1 MAIIGYTI
9 NRVFIDTKSRDRNFE
24 MIEPHVHNHY
34 ELFYLNKGSCNFFI
48 KSHFYNLVPGSVLL
62 IPPNTTHSVHYTSKQ
77 QSVRTV
83 ILFREEDVIFPNTQ
97 FIYDTLAERKNT
109 YILQIPAMYQ
119 VHVEHILQ
127 NMEAEQRFNDERV
140 SPAMLSLC
148 LIQLIIIIKRFSQDI
163 DASLL
168 DELHTTNRQL
178 SLAATFIKKNFNQK
192 IRLNDIANASGFSPN
207 YLSRKFKEDTGIGVH
222 EYLTFV
228 RLNKA
233 AIELAHTDHTIT
245 EVALNNGFSD
255 ANYFKDAFHKAF
267 GLSPRDYRKQDAKSA
282 LDPVVSFSEIAPV
295 VAPAA
300 ATAEEI
306 TPGPATIK

>member
-1 MAIIGYTI
+1 MAIIGYSI
-9 NRVFIDTKSRDRNFE
+9 NRIFIDTRSRDRTFE
-24 MIEPHVHNHY
+24 MNEPHVHNHY

-48 KSHFYNLVPGSVLL
+48 KSHFYNLVPGSVLI
-62 IPPNTTHSVHYTSKQ
+62 IPPNTPHSAHYTSKQ

-83 ILFREEDVIFPNTQ
+83 VLFREKDILFPNMQ
-97 FIYDTLAERKNT
+97 FIYDTLAEKNT

-119 VHVEHILQ
+119 VHVETLIQ

-148 LIQLIIIIKRFSQDI
+148 LLQLLVIIRRFSTDI
-163 DASLL
+163 DTSLL

-178 SLAATFIKKNFNQK
+178 SLAATFIKKNYNQK
-192 IRLNDIANASGFSPN
+192 ISLNDIAEASGFSPN

-255 ANYFKDAFHKAF
+255 ANYFKDAFHKSF
-267 GLSPRDYRKQDAKSA
+267 GLSPREYRKQDATSFT
-282 LDPVVSFSEIAPV
+282 DPVVTFSDFAPV
-295 VAPAA
+295 AAPVYIE
-300 ATAEEI
+300 TEDS
-306 TPGPATIK
+306 PATIK

>member
-9 NRVFIDTKSRDRNFE
+9 NRIFIDTKSRDRNFE
-24 MIEPHVHNHY
+24 MVEPHVHNHY

-48 KSHFYNLVPGSVLL
+48 KSHFYNLVPGSVLI

-83 ILFREEDVIFPNTQ
+83 VLFREKDVLFPNMQ
-97 FIYDTLAERKNT
+97 FIYDTLAEKNT

-119 VHVEHILQ
+119 VHVEHLIQ

-148 LIQLIIIIKRFSQDI
+148 LIQLLVIIRRFSTDI
-163 DASLL
+163 DTSLL

-178 SLAATFIKKNFNQK
+178 SLAATFIKKNYNQK
-192 IRLNDIANASGFSPN
+192 IRLNDIAEASGFSPN

-222 EYLTFV
+222 EFLTFV

-267 GLSPRDYRKQDAKSA
+267 GLSPRDYRKQDAKSSS
-282 LDPVVSFSEIAPV
+282 DPVVAFSEIAPV
-295 VAPAA
+295 AAPAPV
-300 ATAEEI
+300 EEK
-306 TPGPATIK
+306 TEHSPATIK

>member
-9 NRVFIDTKSRDRNFE
+9 NRIFIDTKSRDRNFE
-24 MIEPHVHNHY
+24 MTEPHIHNHY

-48 KSHFYNLVPGSVLL
+48 KSYFYNMVPGSVLL
-62 IPPNTTHSVHYTSKQ
+62 IPPNTPHSVHYTSKQ

-83 ILFREEDVIFPNTQ
+83 VLFREQDVLFPNMQ
-97 FIYDTLAERKNT
+97 FIYDTLAEKNT

-119 VHVEHILQ
+119 VHVEQLIQ

-148 LIQLIIIIKRFSQDI
+148 LIQLLVIIRRFSTDI
-163 DASLL
+163 DTSLL

-178 SLAATFIKKNFNQK
+178 SLAATFIKKNYNQK
-192 IRLNDIANASGFSPN
+192 ISLNDIAEASGFSPN

-222 EYLTFV
+222 EFLTFV

-267 GLSPRDYRKQDAKSA
+267 GLSPRDYRKQDAKSSS
-282 LDPVVSFSEIAPV
+282 DPVVAFSEIAPV
-295 VAPAA
+295 AAPAPV
-300 ATAEEI
+300 EEK
-306 TPGPATIK
+306 TEHSPATIK

>member
-9 NRVFIDTKSRDRNFE
+9 NRIFIDTKSRDRNFE
-24 MIEPHVHNHY
+24 MVEPHVHNHY

-48 KSHFYNLVPGSVLL
+48 KSHFYNLVPGSVLI
-62 IPPNTTHSVHYTSKQ
+62 IPPNTPHSVHYTSKQ

-83 ILFREEDVIFPNTQ
+83 VLFREKDVLFPNMQ
-97 FIYDTLAERKNT
+97 FIYDTLAEKNT

-119 VHVEHILQ
+119 VHVEQLIQ

-148 LIQLIIIIKRFSQDI
+148 LIQLLVIIRRFSTDI
-163 DASLL
+163 DTSLL

-178 SLAATFIKKNFNQK
+178 SLAATFIKKNYNQK
-192 IRLNDIANASGFSPN
+192 IRLNDIAEASGFSPN

-222 EYLTFV
+222 EFLTFI

-267 GLSPRDYRKQDAKSA
+267 GLSPRDYRKQDAKSSS
-282 LDPVVSFSEIAPV
+282 DPIVAFSEIAPAA
-295 VAPAA
+295 APAPV
-300 ATAEEI
+300 EEK
-306 TPGPATIK
+306 TEHSPATIK

>member
-9 NRVFIDTKSRDRNFE
+9 NRIFIDTKSRDRNFE
-24 MIEPHVHNHY
+24 MVEPHVHNHY

-48 KSHFYNLVPGSVLL
+48 KSHFYNLVPGSVLI
-62 IPPNTTHSVHYTSKQ
+62 IPPNTPHSVHYTSKQ

-83 ILFREEDVIFPNTQ
+83 VLFREKDVLFPNMQ
-97 FIYDTLAERKNT
+97 FIYDTLAEKNT

-119 VHVEHILQ
+119 VHVEQLIQ

-148 LIQLIIIIKRFSQDI
+148 LIQLLVIIRRFSTDI
-163 DASLL
+163 DTSLL

-178 SLAATFIKKNFNQK
+178 SLAATFIKKNYNQK
-192 IRLNDIANASGFSPN
+192 ISLNDIAEASGFSPN

-222 EYLTFV
+222 EFLTFV

-267 GLSPRDYRKQDAKSA
+267 GLSPRDYRKQDAKSSS
-282 LDPVVSFSEIAPV
+282 DSVVAFSEIAPV
-295 VAPAA
+295 AAPAPV
-300 ATAEEI
+300 EEK
-306 TPGPATIK
+306 TDHSPSSIK

>member
-9 NRVFIDTKSRDRNFE
+9 NRIFIDTKSRDRNFE
-24 MIEPHVHNHY
+24 MVEPHVHNHY

-48 KSHFYNLVPGSVLL
+48 KSHFYNLVPGSVLI
-62 IPPNTTHSVHYTSKQ
+62 IPPNTPHSVHYTSKQ

-83 ILFREEDVIFPNTQ
+83 VLFREKDVLFPNMQ
-97 FIYDTLAERKNT
+97 FIYDTLAEKNT

-119 VHVEHILQ
+119 VHVEHLIQ

-148 LIQLIIIIKRFSQDI
+148 LIQLLVIIRRFSTDI
-163 DASLL
+163 DTSLL

-178 SLAATFIKKNFNQK
+178 SLAATFIKKNYNQK
-192 IRLNDIANASGFSPN
+192 IRLNDIAEASGFSPN

-222 EYLTFV
+222 EFLTFV

-267 GLSPRDYRKQDAKSA
+267 GLSPRDYRKQDAKSSS
-282 LDPVVSFSEIAPV
+282 DPIVAFSEIAPV
-295 VAPAA
+295 AAPAPV
-300 ATAEEI
+300 EEK
-306 TPGPATIK
+306 TEHSPATIK

>member
-9 NRVFIDTKSRDRNFE
+9 NRIFIDTKSRDRNFE
-24 MIEPHVHNHY
+24 MVEPHVHNHY

-48 KSHFYNLVPGSVLL
+48 KSHFYNLVPGSVLI
-62 IPPNTTHSVHYTSKQ
+62 IPPNTPHSVHYTSKQ

-83 ILFREEDVIFPNTQ
+83 VLFREKDVLFPNMQ
-97 FIYDTLAERKNT
+97 FIYDTLAEKNT

-119 VHVEHILQ
+119 VHVEQLIQ

-148 LIQLIIIIKRFSQDI
+148 LIQLLVIIRRFSTDI
-163 DASLL
+163 DTSLL

-178 SLAATFIKKNFNQK
+178 SLAATFIKKNYNQK
-192 IRLNDIANASGFSPN
+192 ISLNDIAEASGFSPN

-222 EYLTFV
+222 EFLTFV

-267 GLSPRDYRKQDAKSA
+267 GLSPRDYRKQDAKSSS
-282 LDPVVSFSEIAPV
+282 DPVVAFSEIAPV
-295 VAPAA
+295 AAPAPVQ
-300 ATAEEI
+300 EKPEHS
-306 TPGPATIK
+306 PATIK

>member
-9 NRVFIDTKSRDRNFE
+9 NRIFIDTKSRDRNFE
-24 MIEPHVHNHY
+24 MVEPHVHNHY

-48 KSHFYNLVPGSVLL
+48 KSHFYNLVPGSVLI

-83 ILFREEDVIFPNTQ
+83 VLFREKDVLFPNMQ
-97 FIYDTLAERKNT
+97 FIYDTLAEKNT

-119 VHVEHILQ
+119 VHVEHLIQ

-148 LIQLIIIIKRFSQDI
+148 LLQLLVIIRRFSTDI
-163 DASLL
+163 DTSLL

-178 SLAATFIKKNFNQK
+178 SLAATFIKKNYNQK
-192 IRLNDIANASGFSPN
+192 ISLNDIAEASGFSPN

-222 EYLTFV
+222 EFLTFV

-267 GLSPRDYRKQDAKSA
+267 GLSPRDYRKQDAKSSS
-282 LDPVVSFSEIAPV
+282 DPVVAFSEIAPV
-295 VAPAA
+295 AAPAPV
-300 ATAEEI
+300 EEK
-306 TPGPATIK
+306 PEHSPATIK

>member
-9 NRVFIDTKSRDRNFE
+9 NRIFIDTKSRDRNFE
-24 MIEPHVHNHY
+24 MVEPHVHNHY

-48 KSHFYNLVPGSVLL
+48 KSHFYNLVPGSVLI

-83 ILFREEDVIFPNTQ
+83 VLFREKDVLFPNMQ
-97 FIYDTLAERKNT
+97 FIYDTLAEKNT

-119 VHVEHILQ
+119 VHVEHLIQ

-148 LIQLIIIIKRFSQDI
+148 LLQLLVIIRRFSTDI
-163 DASLL
+163 DTSLL

-178 SLAATFIKKNFNQK
+178 SLAATFIKKNYNQK
-192 IRLNDIANASGFSPN
+192 ISLNDIAEASGFSPN

-222 EYLTFV
+222 EFLTFV

-267 GLSPRDYRKQDAKSA
+267 GLSPRDYRKQDAKSSS
-282 LDPVVSFSEIAPV
+282 DPVVAFSEIAPV
-295 VAPAA
+295 AAPAP
-300 ATAEEI
+300 EEEK
-306 TPGPATIK
+306 PEHSPATIK

>member
-9 NRVFIDTKSRDRNFE
+9 NRVFIDTKSRGRNFE

-306 TPGPATIK
+306 THGPATIK

>member
-9 NRVFIDTKSRDRNFE
+9 NRVFIDTKSRGRNFE

-192 IRLNDIANASGFSPN
+192 ISLNDIAEASGFSPN

-255 ANYFKDAFHKAF
+255 ANYFKDAFHKDF
-267 GLSPRDYRKQDAKSA
+267 GLSPRDYRKQDAKSSS
-282 LDPVVSFSEIAPV
+282 DPVVAFSEIAPV
-295 VAPAA
+295 AA
-300 ATAEEI
+300 LSPVEEK
-306 TPGPATIK
+306 TEHSPATIK

>member
-9 NRVFIDTKSRDRNFE
+9 NRIFIDTKSRDRNFE
-24 MIEPHVHNHY
+24 MVEPHVHNHY

-48 KSHFYNLVPGSVLL
+48 KSHFYNLVPGSVLI
-62 IPPNTTHSVHYTSKQ
+62 IPPNTPHSVHYTSKQ

-83 ILFREEDVIFPNTQ
+83 VLFREKDVLFPNMQ
-97 FIYDTLAERKNT
+97 FIYDTLAEKNT

-119 VHVEHILQ
+119 VHVEHLIQ

-148 LIQLIIIIKRFSQDI
+148 LIQLLVIIRRFSTDI
-163 DASLL
+163 DTSLL

-178 SLAATFIKKNFNQK
+178 SLAATFIKKNYNQK
-192 IRLNDIANASGFSPN
+192 ISLNDIAEASGFSPN

-222 EYLTFV
+222 EFLTFV

-267 GLSPRDYRKQDAKSA
+267 GLSPRDYRKQDAKSSS
-282 LDPVVSFSEIAPV
+282 DPVVAFSEIAPV
-295 VAPAA
+295 AAPAPV
-300 ATAEEI
+300 EEK
-306 TPGPATIK
+306 PEHSPATIK